1 MGRSMRAPDKMRR
14 RCRKLTDDGI
24 QVKKCGYLRNRCVR
38 ARARINKATADAEY
52 LQNKYYYSN

>member
-1 MGRSMRAPDKMRR
+1 MVPDKMRR

-24 QVKKCGYLRNRCVR
+24 QVEKYGYLRNRSVR
-38 ARARINKATADAEY
+38 ARARINKAAADAEY